1 MRRGGR
7 SGFSLVEV
15 AMALGVVSFALLSLV
30 ALLPVGIKTN
40 QISAEETRAAYLL
53 STLEADLR
61 NTHPL
66 AKANGT
72 SRLFSLTLPYRMDAN
87 GTRVV
92 QNTAVLLN
100 TLSASYSTGLNEDAT
115 TLSYASTSPRP
126 RYQATVLY
134 TQVPTAG
141 SGAPIHARLIVN
153 WPAVNTTD
161 ITKLTSLKTVLGYVE
176 IYVTFPAP

>member
-1 MRRGGR
+1 MKSGGR

-61 NTHPL
+61 NTHPQ
-66 AKANGT
+66 ARANGT
-72 SRLFSLTLPYRMDAN
+72 SRLFGLTLPYRMDAT
-87 GTRVV
+87 GTRIT
-92 QNTAVLLN
+92 QNTSVALN
-100 TLSASYSTGLNEDAT
+100 TLSAAYSTGLNEDAT

-134 TQVPTAG
+134 TQLPAA
-141 SGAPIHARLIVN
+141 SGQPIQARLIVN

-161 ITKLTSLKTVLGYVE
+161 ITKLTSLTSVLGYVE